1 MIQRILAFFGRHSM
15 PLLAAGILIGLAV
28 PPLAAAMRPLT
39 GPILF
44 LLTAAT
50 LLKIEPRAVLA
61 EARRPGRLAALLL
74 WTMALQPIA
83 MAGLTTLL
91 PLPRGL
97 VEALVLWSAAS
108 PLISA
113 PALAFLL
120 GLEAPIALVGMT
132 LGTLAMPFTLP
143 PLALALLGLELEIG
157 VSELMLRLGIF
168 VGGALAL
175 ALAVRHVVG
184 AARIE
189 RAGLEISGLA
199 VLLLLLFGIGV
210 MDGVQT
216 IFAEQPR
223 KVLLFVA
230 AAFGGTLAM
239 LTATA
244 VIFAALGLRTAFSV
258 ALLGGYKNM
267 AVVWA
272 SLGAA
277 ASADLTLY
285 FVAVQLPIYLL
296 PPLLRPLV
304 RALTPLESKR

>member
-1 MIQRILAFFGRHSM
+1 VIQPVLAFIGRRSM

-28 PPLAAAMRPLT
+28 PPLAALMRPLT
-39 GPILF
+39 APLLF

-50 LLKIEPRAVLA
+50 LLKIEPRAVLG
-61 EARRPGRLAALLL
+61 ELRRPGRLVAVLV
-74 WTMALQPIA
+74 WTMALQPVL
-83 MAGLTTLL
+83 MAAVVAPLGL
-91 PLPRGL
+91 PAGL

-120 GLEAPIALVGMT
+120 GLEAPLALVAMT

-143 PLALALLGLELEIG
+143 PLALALLELRLEIG
-157 VSELMLRLGIF
+157 VGELMLRLGVF
-168 VGGALAL
+168 VGGALLAAL
-175 ALAVRHVVG
+175 V
-184 AARIE
+184 ARRLIGPARVD

-199 VLLLLLFGIGV
+199 VLFLLLFGIGV

-223 KVLLFVA
+223 QVLLFVA
-230 AAFGGTLAM
+230 AAFGATVFMLAS
-239 LTATA
+239 TALL
-244 VIFAALGLRTAFSV
+244 FAFLGLRP
-258 ALLGGYKNM
+258 ALSIALVGGYKNM

-277 ASADLTLY
+277 ASPEVTLY
-285 FVAVQLPIYLL
+285 FVVIQLPIYLL

-304 RALTPLESKR
+304 RALTSTETKR

>member
-157 VSELMLRLGIF
+157 VGELMLRLGIF

>member
-1 MIQRILAFFGRHSM
+1 LIQPALAFFGRRSM

-28 PPLAAAMRPLT
+28 PPLAALMRPLT
-39 GPILF
+39 GPLLF

-50 LLKIEPRAVLA
+50 LLKIEPRAVLG
-61 EARRPGRLAALLL
+61 ELRRPGRLAAVLV
-74 WTMALQPIA
+74 WTMALEPVL
-83 MAGLTTLL
+83 MALVLSLL
-91 PLPRGL
+91 PLPPGL
-97 VEALVLWSAAS
+97 VEAVVLWSAAS

-120 GLEAPIALVGMT
+120 GLEAPLALVGMT
-132 LGTLAMPFTLP
+132 LGTLAMPLTLP
-143 PLALALLGLELEIG
+143 PLALALLGLRLEIG
-157 VSELMLRLGIF
+157 VAELMLRLGVF
-168 VGGALAL
+168 VGGALVTAL
-175 ALAVRHVVG
+175 VARRLIG
-184 AARIE
+184 PARID

-223 KVLLFVA
+223 HVLLFAA
-230 AAFGGTLAM
+230 AAFGATMFMLAS
-239 LTATA
+239 TAA
-244 VIFAALGLRTAFSV
+244 LFSWLGLRPALSV

-285 FVAVQLPIYLL
+285 FVVIQLPIYLL

-304 RALTPLESKR
+304 RALTSAETRR